1 MHEEELYTSLQW
13 DNPTS
18 DSSQKCFPSTK
29 ISGTW
34 CAVMLI
40 FCMGLL
46 ATSIFLGIKVFQA
59 SATIM
64 KQEEKL
70 IQQDRELSN
79 FTQWKKTPDLQ
90 RKYQQTSM
98 PNYCISAS
106 SYNPCPHNWIQNGE
120 SCYFVFESWKIWH
133 SAKED
138 CLKKRSNLLQ
148 IDSKEEMN
156 FISSSLQKVKP
167 SSDYWVGLSQDQAT
181 GWWFWHD
188 DSSPLPELLPKKKA
202 ESMSPQTI
210 SQLCGYLTH
219 NSLYATSCTSWK
231 YFICEKK
238 ALRSSV

>member
-46 ATSIFLGIKVFQA
+46 ATSIFLGIK
-59 SATIM
+59 
-64 KQEEKL
+64 
-70 IQQDRELSN
+70 
-79 FTQWKKTPDLQ
+79 
-90 RKYQQTSM
+90 
-98 PNYCISAS
+98 AS

>member
-98 PNYCISAS
+98 PNYCISA
-106 SYNPCPHNWIQNGE
+106 
-120 SCYFVFESWKIWH
+120 FTMF
-133 SAKED
+133 
-138 CLKKRSNLLQ
+138 RLL
-148 IDSKEEMN
+148 INMDSKQG
-156 FISSSLQKVKP
+156 ILKSLQ
-167 SSDYWVGLSQDQAT
+167 
-181 GWWFWHD
+181 
-188 DSSPLPELLPKKKA
+188 PLNIWAAKIMNE
-202 ESMSPQTI
+202 
-210 SQLCGYLTH
+210 
-219 NSLYATSCTSWK
+219 
-231 YFICEKK
+231 
-238 ALRSSV
+238 